1 MKLGYFTMPLHPR
14 ERSYA
19 ATLRED
25 REAILLA
32 EELGFVEAFVG
43 EHVTDVC
50 ETITSCLIFIAS
62 LAAATKRIRLGSA
75 TVNLPNAHPAAV
87 AAQVA
92 MVDTMLEGRFL
103 FGIGPGGLLSDAE
116 MFGNLDNDRNAMFV
130 EAIDHIIAL
139 WTGEAPYRR
148 EGKYWTLGTART
160 LIADLGQGVMIKP
173 YQKPHPPILVTV
185 VVPFSK
191 GVTAAAARGWEP
203 ISANFLQP
211 NWVASHWPMYRQG
224 CEAGNRPA
232 EAANWRI
239 AKSIFVAD
247 DEATARRYAKST
259 DGPYGHY
266 FNNLFRKVSASGR
279 GHIFKHDQAMAT
291 EALTLDY
298 ILDTLVIAGT
308 VDSVVEQIIR
318 FREITGAFGTL
329 LYAGHDWADP
339 ALARRSLEL
348 MATRVMPAVNRA
360 LGESG

>member
-1 MKLGYFTMPLHPR
+1 MKLGFFTMPLHPR
-14 ERSYA
+14 ERDYA

-25 REAILLA
+25 RAAILLA

-43 EHVTDVC
+43 EHVTDTC

-92 MVDTMLEGRFL
+92 MVDTMLGGRFI
-103 FGIGPGGLLSDAE
+103 FGIGPGGLVSDAE
-116 MFGNLDNDRNAMFV
+116 MFGNLEQDRGAMFV
-130 EAIDHIIAL
+130 EAIDHILAL
-139 WTGEAPYRR
+139 WTQTPPYKRA
-148 EGKYWTLGTART
+148 GTYWTIGTERT
-160 LIADLGQGVMIKP
+160 LIAEIGQGVMVTP
-173 YQKPHPPILVTV
+173 FQKPHPPIVVTV
-185 VVPFSK
+185 VAPFSK
-191 GVTAAAARGWEP
+191 GVVAAASRGWDP

-224 CEAGNRPA
+224 CENIGRAA
-232 EAANWRI
+232 EPRNWRV

-247 DEATARRYAKST
+247 DEATARRYAKSAA
-259 DGPYGHY
+259 GPYGYY
-266 FNNLFRKVSASGR
+266 FDNLYRKRKASGR
-279 GHIFKHDQAMAT
+279 IDNFKHDRTMDDAAVT
-291 EALTLDY
+291 IDY

-308 VDSVVEQIIR
+308 ADSVAEQILA
-318 FREITGAFGTL
+318 FREKTGAFGTL

-339 ALARRSLEL
+339 ALARRSMEL

-360 LGESG
+360 IGESD